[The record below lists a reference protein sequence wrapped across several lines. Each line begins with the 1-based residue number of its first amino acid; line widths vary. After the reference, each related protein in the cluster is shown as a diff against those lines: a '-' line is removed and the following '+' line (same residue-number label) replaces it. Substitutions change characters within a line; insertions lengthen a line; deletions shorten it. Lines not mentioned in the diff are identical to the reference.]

1 MRKQAHHNS
10 SWKIAYADFVTAM
23 MAFFMLLWLL
33 SNPSKVSLEG
43 LADYFSSTPASVEN
57 TAGANAVFGGE
68 VIGRSGSG
76 QAGSPSPGLRF
87 DPQNGAQAEVKQEGK
102 SNRRGEADR
111 PDVTQRVVAEE
122 LRLALSQSPE
132 TSQLRNQISISPER
146 DGVRISLMD
155 RADRP
160 RSEER
165 RVGKECVSK

>member
-1 MRKQAHHNS
+1 MRISDWCSDVCS
-10 SWKIAYADFVTAM
+10 SD
-23 MAFFMLLWLL
+23 L
-33 SNPSKVSLEG
+33 

-57 TAGANAVFGGE
+57 TAGVNAVFGGE

-132 TSQLRNQISISPER
+132 TSQLRNQISI
-146 DGVRISLMD
+146 
-155 RADRP
+155 
-160 RSEER
+160 RSEEHTSDLQSLMR
-165 RVGKECVSK
+165 ISYP